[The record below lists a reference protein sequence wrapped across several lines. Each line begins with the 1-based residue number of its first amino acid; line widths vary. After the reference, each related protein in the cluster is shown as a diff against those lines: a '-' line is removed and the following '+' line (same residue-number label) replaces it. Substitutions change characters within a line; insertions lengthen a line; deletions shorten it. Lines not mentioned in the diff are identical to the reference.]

1 MRFTYSFSNSTLS
14 LLTYQFPFG
23 NPSAPEISCCHMRS
37 RYGAG
42 YQENLYVGSL
52 NETNLLSK
60 MCVLVLPGMVGVNV
74 ERVTGNIRLALQQVL
89 TKAILFYVFD
99 KTFYMML
106 VQREIS

>member
-14 LLTYQFPFG
+14 LLTYLCPFG

-74 ERVTGNIRLALQQVL
+74 ERVTGNIIRLALQQVL

-99 KTFYMML
+99 KTFFML

>member
-1 MRFTYSFSNSTLS
+1 MYSFSNSTLS
-14 LLTYQFPFG
+14 LLTYLCPFG